1 MIDKIKDI
9 FLVYKY
15 QLGGIVAL
23 VIVSLL
29 YKYYF
34 PFKENKEKSK
44 ESQLKTDEIQRE
56 IQTEIQSLQKKLVKT
71 EKQLLKYKDEVNNKK
86 ELSLYENSQY
96 NFNRTNKKIL
106 TLKWSVP
113 VGADDSQ
120 KKTINEELQEP
131 FVIDK
136 LSDIYLDSFTT
147 AYNGSFLD
155 FSNQPDKA
163 SYVLKIDEFKI
174 DSNSNDSNLYNSIVI
189 PNEYSTTATTDTS
202 RKTHKG
208 KKLNFICSINPCTL
222 TQITGTITDLA
233 GNIIFN
239 KAGDSFIAEFIFIA
253 RDK

>member
-1 MIDKIKDI
+1 MLDKMKQI
-9 FLVYKY
+9 FFQYKY
-15 QLGGIVAL
+15 QFGGLVTL

-34 PFKENKEKSK
+34 PQKENKENPK

-56 IQTEIQSLQKKLVKT
+56 IQNEIQSLQKKLLRT
-71 EKQLLKYKDEVNNKK
+71 EKQLLKYKDELNNKK

-96 NFNRTNKKIL
+96 NFNRTNKKTL
-106 TLKWSVP
+106 LLKWSVP
-113 VGADDSQ
+113 VGADDPQ
-120 KKTINEELQEP
+120 KMTINEELREP

-147 AYNGSFLD
+147 AYTGSFLD
-155 FSNQPDKA
+155 LSNQPDKA
-163 SYVLKIDEFKI
+163 SYVLTIDEFKI

-189 PNEYSTTATTDTS
+189 PNEYITTATTDTS

-233 GNIIFN
+233 GNKIFN
-239 KAGDSFIAEFIFIA
+239 RATDSFIAEFIFIN